1 MQFTDDEIETI
12 KALIEDRGFEY
23 SLTSDSDKV
32 WALGVKLGIREPILP
47 PTEEELRKQ
56 EEFRN
61 SPMGLKLSEILKQS
75 NEELKKLNEQY
86 KSDFDFCNSILWGTK
101 IISPGFKFNF

>member
-1 MQFTDDEIETI
+1 MQFTDDETETI

-23 SLTSDSDKV
+23 SLTSDFDKV

-47 PTEEELRKQ
+47 PTKEELKRQ

-61 SPMGLKLSEILKQS
+61 SPMGLKLSEVFKKS
-75 NEELKKLNEQY
+75 NEELKN
-86 KSDFDFCNSILWGTK
+86 
-101 IISPGFKFNF
+101 

>member
-23 SLTSDSDKV
+23 SLTSDDDKV

-47 PTEEELRKQ
+47 PTEEELKRR
-56 EEFRN
+56 EEFKN
-61 SPMGLKLSEILKQS
+61 SPLGLKISEILNQS
-75 NEELKKLNEQY
+75 NEKLKKLNEQY
-86 KSDFDFCNSILWGTK
+86 KSGFDFTSGITWGTK
-101 IISPGFKFNF
+101 TISPGFKFNF

>member
-23 SLTSDSDKV
+23 SLTSDDDKV
-32 WALGVKLGIREPILP
+32 WALGVKLGIREPVLP
-47 PTEEELRKQ
+47 PTEEELRKR

-61 SPMGLKLSEILKQS
+61 SPMGLKLSEMLSQS
-75 NEELKKLNEQY
+75 NEELKKLNEEC
-86 KSDFDFCNSILWGTK
+86 KSNFDFMSDVQWGTK
-101 IISPGFKFNF
+101 IISPGFKS